1 MLLFKSVRARLS
13 KRTFA
18 ASHMLFFAPTR
29 RPLLFRVSD
38 TPLSP
43 RVAPRVR
50 SDKFRQIG

>member
-1 MLLFKSVRARLS
+1 MPVFLFTANTAG
-13 KRTFA
+13 TFA

-38 TPLSP
+38 TPLSL